1 MVVGGVG
8 LGSGHGG
15 FRPSGPQPH
24 LGYCSIDLSSRNCS
38 RLPLIHLFARH
49 LHLHLCIHQW
59 IHSRT
64 TQTPLCRIS
73 GLGVAPPRDPA
84 CQGDAAHR
92 GVTWLCSLLTGL
104 HGEGAGL
111 AAGESGRHPRR
122 VCGRRCHRGLG
133 PLPSTPTPCCPPPD
147 STCSA
152 DVRGGGRG
160 ELRPIGF

>member
-1 MVVGGVG
+1 MTFKEKTEFEDFVKETDPEDDKIK
-8 LGSGHGG
+8 
-15 FRPSGPQPH
+15 REWWE
-24 LGYCSIDLSSRNCS
+24 RNFYAQMMDT
-38 RLPLIHLFARH
+38 LIHLFARH

-59 IHSRT
+59 IHART